1 MLVKKCYY
9 PVTVINGSAVRNTE
23 KMHVHCTVKHS
34 YNEHSYNQ
42 LKLTAN
48 LLSFLLTLL
57 HVVKLMD
64 ITNKLCL

>member
-34 YNEHSYNQ
+34 YNEHTYNKMEAYSE
-42 LKLTAN
+42 LIFFPAN
-48 LLSFLLTLL
+48 L
-57 HVVKLMD
+57 
-64 ITNKLCL
+64 ITCCTIDGYNE

>member
-34 YNEHSYNQ
+34 YNEH
-42 LKLTAN
+42 T
-48 LLSFLLTLL
+48 
-57 HVVKLMD
+57 
-64 ITNKLCL
+64 